1 MRMGNF
7 LTSSVT
13 ISFTKIIQLHEM
25 NQTNDIRWTIREIH
39 HIMPNKQKLEKPNT
53 GRFMK
58 YEYRKTEH
66 TYQVSAYGKRQNNE
80 KKKQL

>member
-1 MRMGNF
+1 
-7 LTSSVT
+7 
-13 ISFTKIIQLHEM
+13 M

-39 HIMPNKQKLEKPNT
+39 RIMPNKQKLEKPNA

-66 TYQVSAYGKRQNNE
+66 TYLVTANGKRQNNE
-80 KKKQL
+80 ERKEL